1 MPVGLRLL
9 CGCVSMGICGALAVT
24 PQLLHPPVQIRDRIE
39 LKKTRQFFFDLP
51 TGAFFRATV
60 QSSSTTPEMRLFDS
74 SGRQVVASSTRAL
87 TIVPSAGRYRL
98 DLSCAPNAMAG
109 GSYQLDVFVN
119 ATPDASEQN
128 LNRAAELRQRGLLE
142 KAHSRQAAQ
151 KTFEDALA
159 MYQSLADGPGQRETW
174 RSLATLTR
182 DSGDYNAAGTYFER
196 EIASAR
202 TDADRVSETHAFYL
216 WGAMYVDRDRQRAL
230 HLFEQSLAAAR
241 QIDNLAWRAIVLN
254 ATAASICRPKSIAP
268 CYSSGK
274 RKTTRRAQAAG
285 SCARTF
291 CWPKATRLR
300 TGKIF
305 KMPWIVTSRR
315 YPCIAMQAIDS
326 VLPMPLTTRAVR
338 SWKSAIGK
346 AR

>member
-74 SGRQVVASSTRAL
+74 SGRKVVASSTRAL

-119 ATPDASEQN
+119 ATPDASEQT

-151 KTFEDALA
+151 KTVEDALA

-254 ATAASICRPKSIAP
+254 ATAAMYMPAEID
-268 CYSSGK
+268 
-274 RKTTRRAQAAG
+274 RALLLLREAKDDAARAG
-285 SCARTF
+285 SGQ
-291 CWPKATRLR
+291 LR
-300 TGKIF
+300 A
-305 KMPWIVTSRR
+305 PRR
-315 YPCIAMQAIDS
+315 
-326 VLPMPLTTRAVR
+326 
-338 SWKSAIGK
+338 
-346 AR
+346 